1 VASCGLD
8 EGKNWEWA
16 RGVEWLTLDRTSFI
30 KSNVLI
36 NYHLLFKG
44 VESITMGYVDLH
56 LHTTASDGVLS
67 PSEIVRYA
75 KAKGLQAIAI
85 TDHDTIEGCEEG
97 LTEGKRIDFE
107 VIPGIEISAEHT
119 PGSMHILG
127 FFLDIHHHLLN
138 ERLEYLQKARAERNP
153 KIVEKLN
160 RLGIDITFEEV
171 LKVSGGGQVGRPHFA
186 NVLLE
191 KKYVRSFQEAFE
203 RFLKKGAP
211 AYVDKFRFTSKE
223 ALHFIKEAKGVAV
236 LAHPNTLGMTG
247 ISELEK
253 LIQQLVGEGL
263 KGMEVYYPEHSS
275 LDVGQFKSL
284 AERYGLLLTGGTDY
298 HGMEKNGLD
307 IGVGRGE
314 MKLPYSLVEN
324 IKAVR
329 NRFLAER

>member
-1 VASCGLD
+1 
-8 EGKNWEWA
+8 
-16 RGVEWLTLDRTSFI
+16 
-30 KSNVLI
+30 
-36 NYHLLFKG
+36 
-44 VESITMGYVDLH
+44 MGYVDLH

-75 KAKGLQAIAI
+75 KMKGLQAIAI

-97 LTEGKRIDFE
+97 LAEGERIDFE
-107 VIPGIEISAEHT
+107 VIPGIEISAEHS

-127 FFLDIHHHLLN
+127 FFLDIHHPLLN
-138 ERLEYLQKARAERNP
+138 ERLEYLQKARADRNP
-153 KIVEKLN
+153 KIVERLN
-160 RLGIDITFEEV
+160 QFGIEITFEEV
-171 LKVSGGGQVGRPHFA
+171 LKASGGGQVGRPHFA

-191 KKYVRSFQEAFE
+191 KKYVRSFQEAFD

-247 ISELEK
+247 YSELDK
-253 LIQQLVGEGL
+253 LLQHLVGEGL

-275 LDVGQFKSL
+275 LDVVQYKSL
-284 AERYGLLLTGGTDY
+284 AEKYGLLLTGGTDY
-298 HGMEKNGLD
+298 HGIEKNGLD

-314 MKLPYSLVEN
+314 MKLSYSLVEN

-329 NRFLAER
+329 NRSLLES